1 MTMTESLAES
11 IGAYLA
17 ANWGSLHFT
26 LVFGLLGGR
35 MLLEAA
41 RPRTAL
47 RHPLRARWL
56 ANGLVLLVDQ
66 LLLRLLAPLGA
77 ALLASQWQLGLLQ
90 VASLPAPLA
99 FLITIV
105 ALDLTLFACHRLAH
119 QWPMLWR
126 IHRLHHSDPD
136 VDVTTGWR
144 FHPLEALLHAGSVTL
159 MIVLLGSPPIA
170 VAGYLLLQ
178 TTISMLSHANVRLPA
193 RLDRAL
199 RYVVITPDMHR
210 IHHSVLPA
218 DHHSNFAI
226 GLSLWDRLLGSYREQ
241 PAAGHEATRFGLGGH
256 PPERAFSIAAM
267 LADPFTRDTVSG
279 PRIRAGDHHPHT
291 GETP

>member
-1 MTMTESLAES
+1 MNEPLAGS
-11 IGAYLA
+11 FGTYLA

-26 LVFGLLGGR
+26 LVFGLLGGL

-41 RPRTAL
+41 HPRTAL
-47 RHPLRARWL
+47 RHPLRSRWL

-66 LLLRLLAPLGA
+66 LLLRLLVPLGA

-90 VASLPAPLA
+90 LANLPAPLA
-99 FLITIV
+99 VLLTIV

-119 QWPMLWR
+119 QWPILWR

-144 FHPLEALLHAGSVTL
+144 FHPLEALLHAGSVTA
-159 MIVLLGSPPIA
+159 MIVLLGSPPLA
-170 VAGYLLLQ
+170 VALYLLLQ

-193 RLDRAL
+193 RLDRGL

-210 IHHSVLPA
+210 IHHSVLAA

-241 PAAGHEATRFGLGGH
+241 PEAGHDATRFGLDGR
-256 PPERAFSIAAM
+256 PPKQALSITAM
-267 LADPFTRDTVSG
+267 LADPFTRNTGSG
-279 PRIRAGDHHPHT
+279 PRSRASDPHPPIGDHR
-291 GETP
+291 

>member
-1 MTMTESLAES
+1 MNDPLAGS
-11 IGAYLA
+11 TGAYLA

-26 LVFGLLGGR
+26 LVFGLLGGL

-47 RHPLRARWL
+47 RHPLRPRWL

-66 LLLRLLAPLGA
+66 LLLRLLVPLGA
-77 ALLASQWQLGLLQ
+77 ALLASQWQPGLPRL
-90 VASLPAPLA
+90 ASLPAPLA
-99 FLITIV
+99 ILLTIV

-119 QWPMLWR
+119 QWPILWR

-144 FHPLEALLHAGSVTL
+144 FHPLEALLHAGSVTA
-159 MIVLLGSPPIA
+159 MIVLLGSPPLG
-170 VAGYLLLQ
+170 VGLYLLLQ

-193 RLDRAL
+193 RLDRVL
-199 RYVVITPDMHR
+199 RYIVITPDMHR
-210 IHHSVLPA
+210 IHHSVLAA

-241 PAAGHEATRFGLGGH
+241 PLAGHAATRFGLDGL
-256 PPERAFSIAAM
+256 PPERAVSIAAM
-267 LADPFTRDTVSG
+267 LADPFTRDTGGGPQG
-279 PRIRAGDHHPHT
+279 PRGKPRRPI
-291 GETP
+291 GETR